1 MPLFRYTAQP
11 QNGDRTH
18 GEIEAP
24 DLGGAAT
31 LLRGQGF
38 RILNLREAVAENF
51 SAASAEKAIAEMRSP
66 ILLDRLKKYLLIGN
80 QDRIFMLRHLA
91 VMTRA
96 GIPLTRALNL
106 LVQQVEKLRMRDAVA
121 KISKDVQAGES
132 LSVAIEN
139 QPHIAPDYASKIIA
153 SSEESGEL
161 APGLERIAD
170 RIEFWTEMKKK
181 IISSMI
187 YPAIVLV
194 VAIIVDAVLMLYFV
208 PSFERLIT
216 QSGKPVPAI
225 TQTLFNI
232 SNFLQDN
239 ALLILLFLLLATAGL
254 IFAFMREK
262 GRRAL
267 ELVFL
272 NIPILGKVAI
282 AAVMAQFAGMMSVM
296 LDSGLSLVRAIGLV
310 TESTK
315 FRIYHDI
322 FASAAERIVAGE
334 PLFQA
339 LAEPLVP
346 KTAIGV
352 VAAGE
357 ESGSLVHAFTELE
370 TFYTKQL
377 SDLVG
382 LISALI
388 GPMLIILVGVV
399 VAFVYFALFMAIRNL
414 V

>member
-11 QNGDRTH
+11 QNGDRAH

-24 DLGGAAT
+24 DRGGAAL

-38 RILNLREAVAENF
+38 RILNLREAGVENISTTSAEN
-51 SAASAEKAIAEMRSP
+51 AISEAGSP
-66 ILLDRLKKYLLIGN
+66 ILFDRLKKYSWIGN
-80 QDRIFMLRHLA
+80 SDRIFMLRHLA

-106 LVQQVEKLRMRDAVA
+106 LVQQVEKLRMREAVA
-121 KISKDVQAGES
+121 SVSQDVQAGES
-132 LSVAIEN
+132 LSAAIEK
-139 QPHIAPDYASKIIA
+139 QPKIAPDYASKIIA
-153 SSEESGEL
+153 SAEESGEL

-170 RIEFWTEMKKK
+170 RIEFWAEIKKR

-194 VAIIVDAVLMLYFV
+194 VAIVVDAVLMLYFV
-208 PSFERLIT
+208 PSFERLIG

-225 TQTLFNI
+225 TQKLFNI

-239 ALLILLFLLLATAGL
+239 GLIILLVILLSIAGL
-254 IFAFMREK
+254 IFTFTQEK
-262 GRRAL
+262 GRRFL

-272 NIPILGKVAI
+272 NVPILGKVAI

-296 LDSGLSLVRAIGLV
+296 LNSGLSLVRSIGLV

-315 FRIYHDI
+315 FRLYHDI
-322 FASAAERIVAGE
+322 FANAAERIVAGE
-334 PLFQA
+334 PLYQA
-339 LAEPLVP
+339 LAEPIIP
-346 KTAIGV
+346 KTPIGV
-352 VAAGE
+352 IAAGE

-377 SDLVG
+377 GDLVG
-382 LISALI
+382 LISALL
-388 GPMLIILVGVV
+388 GPMLIILVGGV
-399 VAFVYFALFMAIRNL
+399 VAFVYSALFLAIRNL